1 MDLVMWVFSFRQIFS
16 DECSDMCSSAYS
28 HVMTVPWTVM
38 TAAARRPPP
47 APAFPW
53 EEAPEAAAA

>member
-47 APAFPW
+47 APAFP
-53 EEAPEAAAA
+53 

>member
-28 HVMTVPWTVM
+28 HVMTIPWTVM
-38 TAAARRPPP
+38 TATARRPPSSARVP
-47 APAFPW
+47 LGRSS
-53 EEAPEAAAA
+53 